1 MTAEQ
6 KTAVNLAAHA
16 IKAAAGNICH
26 IKYGE
31 YIKTEVSKEAVCDML
46 HALLNKLAD
55 DCNFKDLKL

>member
-16 IKAAAGNICH
+16 IKAAAKVNH
-26 IKYGE
+26 YYGE
-31 YIKTEVSKEAVCDML
+31 CVKSGFDKEAVCDML

>member
-16 IKAAAGNICH
+16 IKAAAKVNHYIG
-26 IKYGE
+26 GE
-31 YIKTEVSKEAVCDML
+31 CVKSGFDKEAVCNIL

-55 DCNFKDLKL
+55 DCNLKDLKL